1 MIYFWMPLHWAGL
14 LPDSGYASRES
25 VERD

>member
-1 MIYFWMPLHWAGL
+1 VHWAGL